1 MKETEKTNI
10 IQQVTAE
17 MNAEILAKENILE
30 QLSDYL
36 NHLILHDFAYLVQ
49 LLYRLDIPEPKI
61 KESLSIKE
69 GEDAGR
75 IIAVLI
81 IKRQL
86 QKIESRKK
94 YTPPADMDENERW

>member
-1 MKETEKTNI
+1 MKQMEKTDI
-10 IQQVTAE
+10 IQQVTGE

-36 NHLILHDFAYLVQ
+36 NHLIVHDFASLVH
-49 LLYRLDIPEPKI
+49 LLYRLDIPEPQI

-75 IIAVLI
+75 IIAILI

-94 YTPPADMDENERW
+94 YTPPAEMDENDRW